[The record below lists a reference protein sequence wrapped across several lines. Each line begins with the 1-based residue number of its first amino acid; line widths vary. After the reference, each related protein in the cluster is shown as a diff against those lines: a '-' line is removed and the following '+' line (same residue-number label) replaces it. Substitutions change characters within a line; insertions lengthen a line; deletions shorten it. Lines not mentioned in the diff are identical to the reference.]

1 MLPPV
6 ILIDKISNTSVVVQ
20 RVAINF
26 VVWIYQTI
34 NAKYKIYTLFDTGK
48 YNTLETITLI
58 LDPVIYFIVCVFVFY
73 LFEYVHITR

>member
-20 RVAINF
+20 RIAINF
-26 VVWIYQTI
+26 VVWIDQTI
-34 NAKYKIYTLFDTGK
+34 NAEYKIYTLFDTGK

-58 LDPVIYFIVCVFVFY
+58 FDPVIYFIVCVFIFY
-73 LFEYVHITR
+73 LFEYVHIT